1 MTSTLLLAQK
11 PPLVNKF
18 LFTSF
23 FSYDIIKLKIVLL
36 KGGDTMKRFISI
48 LLATCML
55 LSVAVMLSGCNLF
68 KNKID
73 SGTEAA
79 KLLLANERLDENTV
93 GAKIDL
99 GLGDTRAIKAASIK
113 PEIEIESNKAPVA
126 RGNILVLSNE
136 LKPVSHTWTRFDT
149 FSYSMVE
156 FTQFMRQVEFEAERV
171 AEDIATMK
179 NEVGATDK
187 WVQVG
192 YEKHMLRV
200 QESRDILIVY
210 GEYDDIHVYY
220 RYTDENAKNVYE
232 MYSIMPDEYGT
243 SSIKTVLIPGERCEY
258 FYIPS
263 NGANDFF
270 IAENTRG
277 YWTATRFGHL
287 IDPGYDREAAS
298 FFPYIIK
305 DGLGYGFSSSID
317 TNEYLYN
324 SSVEYE
330 EGAEPTMVTGYY
342 VVFDP
347 INNRDLIRVSKDA
360 DFYNFTVFHSAIKSG
375 LVSVSSDEAYD
386 YTGSGHLDGRIN
398 KYTTTKGAY
407 EYSEDAS
414 RYDSGFV
421 FSSGDIRYDSYQEV
435 YSGTLTFRVSASEGD
450 MLSLSS
456 DFVDFLASQGLELH
470 CTKEQIYS
478 SLEHSMLF
486 SNDFD
491 SAFKWYGYE
500 MSSIDNVNLAMDLLN
515 KDYEM
520 AYQEYEAVKDFETFT
535 KKQVLSNKAHFA
547 DLEIVLAGGNTFSG
561 NTISLSGISAITE
574 DVALFE
580 QGMNYVLKVGLSL
593 IDENGNPI
601 SVNTIPLKGT
611 TSPTSPFNGDSITLS
626 ISGQYDVPKNLHE
639 GKYVAVVYVATQDE
653 GIRVSEMEKIAF
665 VDIQGGEIESSAM
678 AIEASNQDSNLI
690 IEYKIK
696 NSRHIAYNEK
706 KELYTYEEI
715 RKAIMVEILSYG
727 APYHGAKIE
736 AVIDDVGVDVIEGTP
751 FVAGTYRMMCYLQ
764 TSDGL
769 AQSYVYI
776 ILN

>member
-1 MTSTLLLAQK
+1 
-11 PPLVNKF
+11 
-18 LFTSF
+18 
-23 FSYDIIKLKIVLL
+23 
-36 KGGDTMKRFISI
+36 MKRFISI

-55 LSVAVMLSGCNLF
+55 LSVAVMFSGCNLF
-68 KNKID
+68 KKKID

-93 GAKIDL
+93 GTKIDL
-99 GLGDTRAIKAASIK
+99 GLGDISAIKAASRE

-136 LKPVSHTWTRFDT
+136 LKPVSHTWTRFDS

-156 FTQFMRQVEFEAERV
+156 FTQFMKEIEYEAERV
-171 AEDIATMK
+171 AEDIAIMK
-179 NEVGATDK
+179 NEVGVTDK

-324 SSVEYE
+324 SNVEYE
-330 EGAEPTMVTGYY
+330 EGAEPTMVTGSY

-347 INNRDLIRVSKDA
+347 INNRDLIRVGKDA
-360 DFYNFTVFHSAIKSG
+360 DFYSFTVFHSAIKSG
-375 LVSVSSDEAYD
+375 LVSVSSDKAYD
-386 YTGSGHLDGRIN
+386 YTGSGHLEGLLN

-407 EYSEDAS
+407 EYSEDAL

-421 FSSGDIRYDSYQEV
+421 FLSGDIRYDSYQEV

-456 DFVDFLASQGLELH
+456 DFVDFLASQGLELY

-500 MSSIDNVNLAMDLLN
+500 MSSITNVNHAMDSLKEDYQKATEEYMAV
-515 KDYEM
+515 KDYE
-520 AYQEYEAVKDFETFT
+520 FFT
-535 KKQVLSNKAHFA
+535 KKQILSNKAHFA
-547 DLEIVLAGGNTFSG
+547 SIETVLAGGNTYSDGFIG
-561 NTISLSGISAITE
+561 LSALSVSTD

-580 QGMNYVLKVGLSL
+580 VGLEYVLRVGLAL
-593 IDENGNPI
+593 VDENGNPI
-601 SVNTIPLKGT
+601 SVNTVPLAGT
-611 TSPTSPFNGDSITLS
+611 APQSSPFNGDAITLS
-626 ISGQYDVPKNLHE
+626 LSGEYEIPKNLHA
-639 GKYVAVVYVATQDE
+639 GRYVTVVYVATKDE

-665 VDIQGGEIESSAM
+665 ITIENGEVSSSAM
-678 AIEASNQDSNLI
+678 DIEVSDNEKNLVVTY
-690 IEYKIK
+690 EIK
-696 NSRHIAYNEK
+696 NTRTIVYNED
-706 KELYTYEEI
+706 KELYTYEEV

-736 AVIDDVGVDVIEGTP
+736 AAIGDEGVDLIEGAP
-751 FVAGTYRMMCYLQ
+751 FIAGTYRMMCYLQ

-776 ILN
+776 ILS